1 MDEEWKTKKV
11 KVEYKTEEDKEGR
24 KEDREERKIMGKIDG
39 VEKMKTVYEM
49 KKQTGELKGVG
60 EKKID
65 IKRERER
72 KKERKKNEI
81 RYDKEER

>member
-49 KKQTGELKGVG
+49 KK
-60 EKKID
+60 
-65 IKRERER
+65 
-72 KKERKKNEI
+72 
-81 RYDKEER
+81 